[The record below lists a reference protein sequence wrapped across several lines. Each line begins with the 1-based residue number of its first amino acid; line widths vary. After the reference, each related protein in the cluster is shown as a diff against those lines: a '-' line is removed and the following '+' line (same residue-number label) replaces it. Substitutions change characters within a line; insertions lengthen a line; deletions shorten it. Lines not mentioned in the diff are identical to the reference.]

1 MKTTEMKVKTTD
13 NKEGW
18 AFGAVL
24 PESIEEAIEIYGK
37 ELTFEVF
44 SAGLDVK
51 VQGIARNMF
60 KAGKTREDVEAAV
73 RDYKPGSAMRRS
85 SKEEALDILTSPEF
99 IELCNENAEAKTE
112 LRALFGQGKLREMI
126 SRFNELRGGEAA
138 AE

>member
-1 MKTTEMKVKTTD
+1 MKSTEMKVKTIE

-18 AFGAVL
+18 SFTAIL
-24 PESIEEAIEIYGK
+24 PESIEEAIEVYGK
-37 ELTFEVF
+37 ELTFDVF

-60 KAGKTREDVEAAV
+60 KAEKTKEEVETAI

-99 IELCNENAEAKTE
+99 IDLCNENAEAKTE
-112 LRALFGQGKLREMI
+112 LRALFGQNKLREMI
-126 SRFNELRGGEAA
+126 DRFKELRGDTSA